1 MNQELIDNKNKMT
14 KLTIF
19 IKESLKERNITHI
32 CSFYMAGLYFICK
45 IEKSPKE
52 YMECYFYFDEELD
65 KLKEKFLY
73 HLERNK
79 KWLQ

>member
-1 MNQELIDNKNKMT
+1 MKQEYIETKNKMIE
-14 KLTIF
+14 LTNL
-19 IKESLKERNITHI
+19 IKESFKKYNITNI
-32 CSFYMAGLYFICK
+32 CSFYTTELYFICK

-52 YMECYFYFDEELD
+52 YLELYFSFDEEID

-73 HLERNK
+73 YLEQNK